1 MELIIKLVVLIASI
15 VFHEVAHG
23 YAAYRLGDPT
33 AKESNRLTLNPLAH
47 IDVMGSI
54 LLPLILV
61 FTNSPVLLGWA
72 KPVPFN
78 PSYFRNPKKGMMI
91 VGAAGPAANL
101 ALATVAAI
109 VFRLFTP
116 GGIVG
121 FFLVHVVIINV
132 ILALFNL
139 IPIPPL
145 DGSRVVAGFLPPD
158 LTRSYLKLERF
169 GFLIIFGLLWLG
181 ALDHVIWPLA
191 DGMLRLLLPL

>member
-1 MELIIKLVVLIASI
+1 MELIIKLVVLVFSI

-33 AKESNRLTLNPLAH
+33 AKASHRLTLNPLAH
-47 IDVMGSI
+47 IDPMGSI

-61 FTNSPVLLGWA
+61 FTNSPVLFGWA

-78 PSYFRNPKKGMMI
+78 PGYFRNVKKGVMI

-101 ALATVAAI
+101 SLATVAAA

-116 GGIVG
+116 GGVVG
-121 FFLVHVVIINV
+121 FFLVHVCVTNV
-132 ILALFNL
+132 ILAMFNL
-139 IPIPPL
+139 MPIPPL
-145 DGSRVVAGFLPPD
+145 DGSRIALGFMPSGLA
-158 LTRSYLKLERF
+158 RSYLKLERF

-181 ALDHVIWPLA
+181 ALDNVVWPLA
-191 DGMLRLLLPL
+191 DGMLRLLLPR